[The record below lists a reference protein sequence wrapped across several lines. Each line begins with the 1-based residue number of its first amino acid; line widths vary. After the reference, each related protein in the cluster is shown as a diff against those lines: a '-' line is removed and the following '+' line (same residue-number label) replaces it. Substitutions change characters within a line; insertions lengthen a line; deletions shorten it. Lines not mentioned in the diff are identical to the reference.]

1 MRGLDPLVLLLLVV
15 AVFTRQS
22 WKEVDPL
29 VVVVVGVSTR
39 K

>member
-29 VVVVVGVSTR
+29 VVVVVAVSTR